1 MSIFDN
7 LFGNNSS
14 ESSQLFKTTGVPL
27 TKMEQIETIIQESE
41 QQAIV
46 IFKHSTRCSISRM
59 VLKDFE
65 FDYQSMLNP
74 IKWYY
79 LDLLSYR
86 DISNQIAESFQIEH
100 QSPQVL
106 VIKNGKCVFDASHE
120 SIEWSRIT
128 KYI

>member
-14 ESSQLFKTTGVPL
+14 ESSRLFKTSGVPL

>member
-1 MSIFDN
+1 MSIFDS

-14 ESSQLFKTTGVPL
+14 ESSQQSKSSGIPL
-27 TKMEQIETIIQESE
+27 TTTNQIEEIIQESN
-41 QQAIV
+41 QQAVV

-65 FDYQSMLNP
+65 FDYQSILNP
-74 IKWYY
+74 VKWYY
-79 LDLLSYR
+79 LDLLNYR
-86 DISNQIAESFQIEH
+86 DISNQIATYFQVEH

-120 SIEWSRIT
+120 SIDWNRIT
-128 KYI
+128 KYL